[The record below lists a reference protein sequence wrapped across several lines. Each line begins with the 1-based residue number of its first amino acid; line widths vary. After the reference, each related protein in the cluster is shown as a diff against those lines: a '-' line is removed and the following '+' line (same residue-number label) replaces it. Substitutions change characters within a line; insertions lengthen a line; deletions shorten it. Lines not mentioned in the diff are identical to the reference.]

1 MKISKFMLQ
10 TYAFVYFGTKDV
22 NTGGTGLKNINFASI
37 STEVKFIDTMKYFL
51 TSSGQL
57 ASTLDDVE
65 KKRVEKLTIQFLK
78 QQSYFSQ
85 IWRQLKLSEK
95 RGILDI
101 ITSGKRVIPY
111 EKIILIDGLNSKLE
125 DGIFFPKDEFFSTLK
140 ARAVDDE
147 DYFNSKK
154 ILYTFENER
163 FV

>member
-1 MKISKFMLQ
+1 
-10 TYAFVYFGTKDV
+10 
-22 NTGGTGLKNINFASI
+22 
-37 STEVKFIDTMKYFL
+37 MKYFL

-101 ITSGKRVIPY
+101 ITSGNRVIPY

-147 DYFNSKK
+147 DYLNSKK